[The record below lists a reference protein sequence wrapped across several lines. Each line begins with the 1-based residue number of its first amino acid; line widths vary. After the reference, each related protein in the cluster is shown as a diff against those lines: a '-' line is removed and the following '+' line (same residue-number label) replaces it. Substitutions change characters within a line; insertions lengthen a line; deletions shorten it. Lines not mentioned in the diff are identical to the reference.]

1 MIAVDT
7 SAVIAILFGEP
18 EREDFYAILDS
29 APAAVMSAGT
39 LVEARIVA
47 RRLAGDAMVDLL
59 HTLIDRAGIQIEP
72 VTEAHSAIAHQA
84 FVKYGKGNGHPAQLN
99 FGDLFSYALAK
110 QRNLPLLFKGG
121 DFAATDIT
129 SAAA

>member
-59 HTLIDRAGIQIEP
+59 HALIDRAGIQIEP

-110 QRNLPLLFKGG
+110 QRGLPLLFKGG
-121 DFAATDIT
+121 DFAATDIA